1 MIHFFD
7 TSALV
12 AAFDDQDAHH
22 NRAKTVFFRHADGG
36 SMANHSLA
44 ETFSVLTGRRAW
56 RASDAFQIISQ
67 NTELLEK
74 IHLSSAEYLNVLERA
89 EQIGVRGGAIY
100 DALILECA
108 RKARAASIWTF
119 NVRHF
124 LLFAG
129 DLTDK
134 IREP

>member
-22 NRAKTVFFRHADGG
+22 NRAQRIFFRHADGG
-36 SMANHSLA
+36 SIANHSLA
-44 ETFSVLTGRRAW
+44 ETFSILTGRRAW
-56 RASDAFQIISQ
+56 RGSDASQIISG

-74 IHLSSAEYLNVLERA
+74 INLSSAEYLNVLEHA
-89 EQIGVRGGAIY
+89 EGTGIRGGAIY
-100 DALILECA
+100 DALILACA
-108 RKARAASIWTF
+108 RKARATSIWTF

-129 DLTDK
+129 DLRDK